1 MSSHVRVYVTR
12 FPDRPNYQ
20 LQWSDPLTGRRRTRT
35 TDISVSLGVRGR
47 RAAERLAAELE
58 TQLQDGSGQV
68 PSRVS
73 WDAFRNRYEAEVL
86 PGLSTQTGNK
96 VGTLAN
102 HVESILNPRLLG
114 DLDEARISYLVV
126 GLRNKAVAES
136 TIQSYLGHLK
146 AMLNWAVD
154 QRLLRTRPKFP
165 RIRRTKKSKATSPMK
180 GRPITTEE
188 FERMLKATAAV
199 VGDEAAPAWRRYLR
213 GLWVSGLRLTESLDL
228 SWDRQGGLVP
238 VIPEQGRPTLLV
250 PAELEKGHTD
260 RILPMAPEFALLL
273 AETPPEERA
282 GPVFVLSGTRIKAQ
296 RPKARRVSEIISA
309 IGKKAGVV
317 VHVAPTDPEKVKYAS
332 AHDFRRAFGE
342 RWAARV
348 MPKQLQELM
357 RHESIETTLR
367 YYVGRNAERT
377 ADVCWEAFE
386 RAQAGANSQPPRPP
400 ADTVSTSTGADAG
413 PR

>member
-1 MSSHVRVYVTR
+1 MVARLRVYVTR
-12 FPDRPNYQ
+12 FPDRPTYQ
-20 LQWSDPLTGRRRTRT
+20 LQWSDQLTGRTRT
-35 TDISVSLGVRGR
+35 KTTDVPVSLGSRGR
-47 RAAERLAAELE
+47 KAAERLAAELE
-58 TQLQDGSGQV
+58 TQLQDGSGQF
-68 PSRVS
+68 PCRVS
-73 WDAFRNRYEAEVL
+73 WDTFRSRYEAEVL
-86 PGLSTQTGNK
+86 PGLSPQTASK

-102 HVESILNPRLLG
+102 HVETILNPRLLS
-114 DLDEARISYLVV
+114 DLDEARVSYLVV
-126 GLRNKAVAES
+126 GLRKRAVAES

-154 QRLLRTRPKFP
+154 QRLLRARPKFP
-165 RIRRTKKSKATSPMK
+165 KIRRTKKSKASSPMK
-180 GRPITTEE
+180 GRPITGEE

-199 VGDEAAPAWRRYLR
+199 VGDEAAPAWGRYLR
-213 GLWVSGLRLTESLDL
+213 GLWTSGLRLTESLDL

-238 VIPEQGRPTLLV
+238 VLPEHGRPTLLV

-260 RILPMAPEFALLL
+260 RILPMPPEFALQL
-273 AETPPEERA
+273 AETPPLERK
-282 GPVFVLSGTRIKAQ
+282 GPVFLLSGTRMKGR

-317 VHVAPTDPEKVKYAS
+317 VHVAPADPTKVKYAS

-386 RAQAGANSQPPRPP
+386 RAQASATSRPP
-400 ADTVSTSTGADAG
+400 QTPSDPQGTPAE
-413 PR
+413 PRVGSS